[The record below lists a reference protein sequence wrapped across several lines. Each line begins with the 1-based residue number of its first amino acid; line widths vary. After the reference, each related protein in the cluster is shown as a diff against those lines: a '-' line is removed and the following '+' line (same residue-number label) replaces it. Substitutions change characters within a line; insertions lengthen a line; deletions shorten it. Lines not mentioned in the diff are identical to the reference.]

1 MTEVN
6 YLFDKI
12 FKLNETKEK
21 IFLFSENKKLSYK
34 EFHAVVNQIS
44 NYLIDINLSPGDRV
58 AVQAEKNIIQLAIYV
73 ATIKAGG
80 VYLPL
85 NTGYTINELEYFFT
99 DANPKVIVIDD
110 KFKSKIE
117 NILSASQTTILTLNS
132 DESGSLT
139 KNLENYSTEFNAV
152 DRNKNDL
159 AAILYTSGT
168 TGKSKGAMLSHR
180 NLVSNS
186 EVLRD
191 FWKFSEKDVLLH
203 MLPIY
208 HTHGLFVACN
218 LLAIVGGSMIFLQ
231 KFDVKTALFWMKD
244 ATSMMGVPT
253 FYTRLLASDELNR
266 NITQHMRI
274 FISGSA
280 PLLAETHIEFE
291 RRTGKKI
298 LERYGMTE
306 TNMNTSN
313 PYDGERKAGTVGIPL
328 PGVTIR
334 VVNVEGHE
342 VEDGKIG
349 TIELKGENVFRG
361 YWGMKGKTEEAF
373 KKDGFFITGDL
384 AQRDEDGYLT
394 IVGRDKDVIISGGLN
409 VYPKEIEDVINE
421 MPNILESAVVGIHH
435 HDFGEAVLAIVVS
448 NDKTLAEIKVLDFL
462 KDKLAKYKLP
472 KRVIF
477 LDELPRN
484 TMGKVQK
491 KVLRENYLDL
501 FKN

>member
-1 MTEVN
+1 
-6 YLFDKI
+6 
-12 FKLNETKEK
+12 
-21 IFLFSENKKLSYK
+21 
-34 EFHAVVNQIS
+34 
-44 NYLIDINLSPGDRV
+44 
-58 AVQAEKNIIQLAIYV
+58 
-73 ATIKAGG
+73 
-80 VYLPL
+80 
-85 NTGYTINELEYFFT
+85 
-99 DANPKVIVIDD
+99 
-110 KFKSKIE
+110 
-117 NILSASQTTILTLNS
+117 
-132 DESGSLT
+132 
-139 KNLENYSTEFNAV
+139 
-152 DRNKNDL
+152 
-159 AAILYTSGT
+159 
-168 TGKSKGAMLSHR
+168 
-180 NLVSNS
+180 
-186 EVLRD
+186 
-191 FWKFSEKDVLLH
+191 
-203 MLPIY
+203 
-208 HTHGLFVACN
+208 
-218 LLAIVGGSMIFLQ
+218 
-231 KFDVKTALFWMKD
+231 
-244 ATSMMGVPT
+244 
-253 FYTRLLASDELNR
+253 
-266 NITQHMRI
+266 
-274 FISGSA
+274 
-280 PLLAETHIEFE
+280 
-291 RRTGKKI
+291 
-298 LERYGMTE
+298 
-306 TNMNTSN
+306 MNTSN

-448 NDKTLAEIKVLDFL
+448 NDKTLAEIKILDFL

>member
-1 MTEVN
+1 M
-6 YLFDKI
+6 
-12 FKLNETKEK
+12 
-21 IFLFSENKKLSYK
+21 
-34 EFHAVVNQIS
+34 
-44 NYLIDINLSPGDRV
+44 
-58 AVQAEKNIIQLAIYV
+58 
-73 ATIKAGG
+73 
-80 VYLPL
+80 
-85 NTGYTINELEYFFT
+85 
-99 DANPKVIVIDD
+99 
-110 KFKSKIE
+110 
-117 NILSASQTTILTLNS
+117 
-132 DESGSLT
+132 
-139 KNLENYSTEFNAV
+139 
-152 DRNKNDL
+152 
-159 AAILYTSGT
+159 
-168 TGKSKGAMLSHR
+168 
-180 NLVSNS
+180 
-186 EVLRD
+186 
-191 FWKFSEKDVLLH
+191 
-203 MLPIY
+203 
-208 HTHGLFVACN
+208 
-218 LLAIVGGSMIFLQ
+218 
-231 KFDVKTALFWMKD
+231 
-244 ATSMMGVPT
+244 
-253 FYTRLLASDELNR
+253 
-266 NITQHMRI
+266 
-274 FISGSA
+274 
-280 PLLAETHIEFE
+280 
-291 RRTGKKI
+291 
-298 LERYGMTE
+298 
-306 TNMNTSN
+306 
-313 PYDGERKAGTVGIPL
+313 
-328 PGVTIR
+328 
-334 VVNVEGHE
+334 NVEGHE